1 MVKPIGLCSKNTTEK
16 GRDEMR
22 QNIIRE
28 IKNNCDSS
36 FYVFWTDVLHNRIEL
51 IRQEL
56 GPGIGVCYAMKA
68 NSFLVE
74 SLADTADYFEV
85 CSPGE
90 YEICN
95 LRGINPDKIIIS
107 GVNKTMA
114 SMERIILLCSCN
126 GNARG
131 IFTIESVQHYE
142 ILSKIAVSNNI
153 HIKVILRLSS
163 GNQFGMDYDTV
174 YNVLEQINS
183 CDNIEFYGIH
193 YYSGTQKKLSKIE
206 TELEMLDNFGKAI
219 ADKYG
224 VKPQLLEYGPGLSVS
239 YFETDKSVSAQE
251 QLEILKKSLD
261 KITSYDKINIEM
273 GRFIA
278 AECGSF
284 VTNVIDVKKNF
295 DINYCI
301 LDGGIHQLNYY
312 GQLMGMKLPVIKAVT
327 RKQSPTVKYNLCG
340 SLCTVSDVLVKEAEL
355 PELEAGDYLI
365 FEKCGAYSVTEGMS
379 LFLSRDLP
387 QVYTYSEKTGI
398 KLLRHTYDT
407 YTLNTNQEE

>member
-1 MVKPIGLCSKNTTEK
+1 MEKPTGLYLKNTTEK

-22 QNIIRE
+22 QNIIQE

-36 FYVFWTDVLHNRIEL
+36 FYVFWTDALLQRIEL

-56 GPGIGVCYAMKA
+56 GSDIGVCYAMKA

-114 SMERIILLCSCN
+114 SMERIISLCSCD
-126 GNARG
+126 GVAKG
-131 IFTIESVQHYE
+131 IFTIESIQHYE
-142 ILSKIAVSNNI
+142 ILSKIAISNNI

-174 YNVLEQINS
+174 YEVLERINDD
-183 CDNIEFYGIH
+183 DNIEFYGIH

-206 TELEMLDNFGKAI
+206 TELEMLDNFGRAI

-224 VKPQLLEYGPGLSVS
+224 MKPQLLEYGPGLSVS
-239 YFETDKSVSAQE
+239 YFKTDKEVSAQE
-251 QLEILKKSLD
+251 QLQILKKALD

-278 AECGSF
+278 AECGFF
-284 VTNVIDVKKNF
+284 VTNVVDVKNNF

-312 GQLMGMKLPVIKAVT
+312 GQLMGMKLPVIKAIT
-327 RKQSPTVKYNLCG
+327 HAQSPTVKYNLCG
-340 SLCTVSDVLVKEAEL
+340 SLCTVSDVLVKEVEL
-355 PELEAGDYLI
+355 PQLEAGDYLI

-387 QVYTYSEKTGI
+387 EIYTYSEKTGI

-407 YTLNTNQEE
+407 YTLNTN

>member
-1 MVKPIGLCSKNTTEK
+1 MVKQTEMYLKNTTEK
-16 GRDEMR
+16 GRAEM
-22 QNIIRE
+22 QQDIIQE
-28 IKNNCDSS
+28 IKNKCDSS
-36 FYVFWTDVLHNRIEL
+36 FYVFWTDILHDRIEL
-51 IRQEL
+51 IKQQM
-56 GPGIGVCYAMKA
+56 GSGIGVCYAMKA

-74 SLADTADYFEV
+74 SLADTVDYFEV

-95 LRGINPDKIIIS
+95 LREINPDKIIIS
-107 GVNKTMA
+107 GVNKTME
-114 SMERIILLCSCN
+114 SMERIISLCN
-126 GNARG
+126 GRG
-131 IFTIESVQHYE
+131 IFTIESLQHYE
-142 ILSKIAVSNNI
+142 ILSRVAVSNNI
-153 HIKVILRLSS
+153 HLKVILRLSS

-174 YNVLEQINS
+174 YNVIERINS
-183 CDNIEFYGIH
+183 NNNIEFYGIH

-206 TELEMLDNFGKAI
+206 TELEMLDDFGKAI
-219 ADKYG
+219 LDKYG

-239 YFETDKSVSAQE
+239 YFETDKGVCAQE

-284 VTNVIDVKKNF
+284 VTNVIDIKKNF

-327 RKQSPTVKYNLCG
+327 RKQSTNVKYNLCG
-340 SLCTVSDVLVKEAEL
+340 SLCMVSDVLVKEAEL
-355 PELEAGDYLI
+355 PQLEVGDYLI

-387 QVYTYSEKTGI
+387 EVYTYSEEDGI

>member
-1 MVKPIGLCSKNTTEK
+1 MVKQIEPFLKNITEK
-16 GRDEMR
+16 GRDEMQ
-22 QNIIRE
+22 QNIIQE

-36 FYVFWTDVLHNRIEL
+36 FYVFWMDVLQERIEL
-51 IRQEL
+51 IKQEL
-56 GPGIGVCYAMKA
+56 GSQIGVCYAMKA

-74 SLADTADYFEV
+74 SLADSTDYFEV

-95 LRGINPDKIIIS
+95 LRGINPEKIIIS

-114 SMERIILLCSCN
+114 SMERIMSLCH
-126 GNARG
+126 GKG
-131 IFTIESVQHYE
+131 IFTIESKQHYE
-142 ILSKIAVSNNI
+142 ILKKITVSNNI
-153 HIKVILRLSS
+153 HIKVVLRLSAK
-163 GNQFGMDYDTV
+163 NQFGMDYDTI
-174 YNVLEQINS
+174 YEVLEQINL

-193 YYSGTQKKLSKIE
+193 YYSGTQKKASKIE
-206 TELEMLDNFGKAI
+206 SELEELNNFGKAI
-219 ADKYG
+219 EEKFG
-224 VKPQLLEYGPGLSVS
+224 IRPQLLEYGPGLSVS
-239 YFETDKSVSAQE
+239 YFEGDKSTSAQE
-251 QLEILKKSLD
+251 QLQNLKILLD

-284 VTNVIDVKKNF
+284 ITNVIDIKKNF
-295 DINYCI
+295 DVNYCI

-312 GQLMGMKLPVIKAVT
+312 GQLMGMKKPVIKAIT

-340 SLCTVSDVLVKEAEL
+340 SLCTVSDVLVKEIEL
-355 PELEAGDYLI
+355 PELEIGDYLI

-387 QVYTYSEKTGI
+387 EVYIYSEKEGI